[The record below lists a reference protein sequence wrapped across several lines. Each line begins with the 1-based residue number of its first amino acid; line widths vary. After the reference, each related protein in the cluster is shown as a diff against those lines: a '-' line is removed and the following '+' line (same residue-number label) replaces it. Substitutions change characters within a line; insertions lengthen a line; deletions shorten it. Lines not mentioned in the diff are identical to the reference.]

1 MPSAATLEFDSQP
14 DFWRPCVQD
23 YVLLATRGPELAHS
37 ASQIAPLLG
46 AETTVVTL
54 QGGLPFWLCYG
65 WAGRMENEPLAVVDP
80 SGTNTTSN
88 DFLGC

>member
-1 MPSAATLEFDSQP
+1 M
-14 DFWRPCVQD
+14 
-23 YVLLATRGPELAHS
+23 LLATRGPELAHS

-65 WAGRMENEPLAVVDP
+65 WAGRMENEPPRSTCHSSKGGSSITFSSSESRRYRGDI
-80 SGTNTTSN
+80 GEI
-88 DFLGC
+88 